1 VHLSGN
7 TINND
12 VVSILTSV
20 ADCNVSDLQMKIF
33 VCTVY
38 QLDKVQFDHTVFLVS
53 VSLYISLCRSHP
65 CSFGM
70 DNCYTTSVVMLS
82 FSLFL
87 SFISLSLSLCL
98 SLSVSSFLSLSPCLS
113 LSLSFFLSLSLSV
126 SLSPHEHFTSDLC
139 GALRLYASVRL
150 HVVALGCNAV
160 SDILCMAM
168 VCDQV
173 NFRINQW

>member
-1 VHLSGN
+1 MHFSGN

-87 SFISLSLSLCL
+87 SFISLSLSL
-98 SLSVSSFLSLSPCLS
+98 SLCVFSFSLSPSLS
-113 LSLSFFLSLSLSV
+113 LSLSLSSSLSLSLSL
-126 SLSPHEHFTSDLC
+126 SLRMSTSHQT
-139 GALRLYASVRL
+139 SVV
-150 HVVALGCNAV
+150 H
-160 SDILCMAM
+160 SDCMQVY
-168 VCDQV
+168 VCM
-173 NFRINQW
+173 

>member
-1 VHLSGN
+1 MHLSGN

-87 SFISLSLSLCL
+87 SFISLSLSLSL
-98 SLSVSSFLSLSPCLS
+98 SLCLLFQSLS
-113 LSLSFFLSLSLSV
+113 LSLSLSFSFFLSLSLSV

>member
-1 VHLSGN
+1 MHLSGN

-87 SFISLSLSLCL
+87 SFISLSLSLSL
-98 SLSVSSFLSLSPCLS
+98 SLCLLFQSLFLSLSLS
-113 LSLSFFLSLSLSV
+113 FSFFLSLSLSV

>member
-1 VHLSGN
+1 
-7 TINND
+7 
-12 VVSILTSV
+12 
-20 ADCNVSDLQMKIF
+20 
-33 VCTVY
+33 
-38 QLDKVQFDHTVFLVS
+38 
-53 VSLYISLCRSHP
+53 
-65 CSFGM
+65 
-70 DNCYTTSVVMLS
+70 MLS

-87 SFISLSLSLCL
+87 SFISLSLSLSLCLLFQSL
-98 SLSVSSFLSLSPCLS
+98 SLSLS

-160 SDILCMAM
+160 SDFLCMVM

>member
-1 VHLSGN
+1 MHLSGN

-87 SFISLSLSLCL
+87 SFISLSLSLSLCVFSFSLSSSL
-98 SLSVSSFLSLSPCLS
+98 SLSLFLSSSLS
-113 LSLSFFLSLSLSV
+113 LSLSLSLRMSTSHQTSV
-126 SLSPHEHFTSDLC
+126 VHSD
-139 GALRLYASVRL
+139 
-150 HVVALGCNAV
+150 
-160 SDILCMAM
+160 CMQVY
-168 VCDQV
+168 VCM
-173 NFRINQW
+173 